1 MGRDTYIATKSG
13 TAIPLNMRKIDGPA
27 TIERHK
33 EEKLGQ
39 NPQLN
44 GIEVTCRWL
53 QLPDSRPYSKL
64 RIPAQSS
71 SYKSINLLRRE
82 KVPMDAQERYCLVL
96 TKNDK
101 SDEQEGTAD
110 RQEAG

>member
-1 MGRDTYIATKSG
+1 
-13 TAIPLNMRKIDGPA
+13 MRKIDGPA

-39 NPQLN
+39 NLRLN
-44 GIEVTCRWL
+44 GIEVTHRWL
-53 QLPDSRPYSKL
+53 QLPNSRPYSKL

-82 KVPMDAQERYCLVL
+82 KVPMDTQERYCLVL
-96 TKNDK
+96 TENDK
-101 SDEQEGTAD
+101 SDEQEGAAD
-110 RQEAG
+110 HQEAGGGPRESLL